1 MPVISYGD
9 VDLSWA
15 DVRCWSFLQTVGN
28 KCFDKCVTKPG
39 SSLSGS
45 ESSCISRC
53 VDRYI
58 EATGIVS
65 RALFSSQRWSSLYKE
80 RQFQRSLVTVVS
92 PWDFWLV
99 RMQWHFVLDCSK
111 NSAYRLGGFLVL
123 SLSALVAKEK
133 RALFNWLRCLLVI
146 LIMWFFFPVTLH
158 ASYACLFPKAFANWA
173 RSAQL

>member
-1 MPVISYGD
+1 MLIASTNLRKQSLHTKAQKD
-9 VDLSWA
+9 ESWKFPCHFIWWYFSSSQ
-15 DVRCWSFLQTVGN
+15 VCWSVLQTVGN
-28 KCFDKCVTKPG
+28 KCFEKCVTKPG

-65 RALFSSQRWSSLYKE
+65 RALFSSQRWSPHEQGEMISKIA
-80 RQFQRSLVTVVS
+80 RRVIS

-99 RMQWHFVLDCSK
+99 RIQWHLVLDCSK
-111 NSAYRLGGFLVL
+111 KSAYRLGDFLV

-133 RALFNWLRCLLVI
+133 RALFYWLRCLVM
-146 LIMWFFFPVTLH
+146 LIMCGLARF
-158 ASYACLFPKAFANWA
+158 ACP
-173 RSAQL
+173 